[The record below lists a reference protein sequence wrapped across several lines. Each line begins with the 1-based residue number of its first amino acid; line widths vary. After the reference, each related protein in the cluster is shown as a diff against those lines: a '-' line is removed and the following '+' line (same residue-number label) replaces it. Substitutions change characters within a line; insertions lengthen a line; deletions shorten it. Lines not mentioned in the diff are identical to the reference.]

1 MLTNNPRK
9 VVGISGF
16 GIEIVERVPVEVS
29 VNDENREYMLT
40 KKLRMGHI
48 LGNC

>member
-1 MLTNNPRK
+1 LTNNPRK

-16 GIEIVERVPVEVS
+16 DLEVVERVPVEAS
-29 VNDENREYMLT
+29 VNDENRKYLQT
-40 KKLRMGHI
+40 KKVRMGHI